1 MENDLPGV
9 RMSGRIRKSIYIVI
23 VPLMSAYLI
32 AAPLNGAMLY
42 ATGFASVNGTAI
54 QHSSAIFPGDLIHT
68 GSTSQASIAASG
80 ASITVFS
87 DSSVRFETSGVSVL
101 EGSINVGGSQPELA
115 ASAGRVKVTPASN
128 AWTEYE
134 ISHRN
139 GAVQIVARK
148 GELLVNDGTSTMAL
162 AQGQSETRDDSDNQD
177 QQSSKR
183 NKRDN
188 QPAPAA
194 TTSAVDSPIVIGVA
208 AGAILGGLV
217 YALTRSG
224 EPVSPVTP

>member
-1 MENDLPGV
+1 MRGQIQKLLC
-9 RMSGRIRKSIYIVI
+9 IVI
-23 VPLMSAYLI
+23 VPVMSAYLI

-42 ATGFASVNGTAI
+42 ASGLASVNGAAVGR
-54 QHSSAIFPGDLIHT
+54 SSAIFPGDLIHT

-101 EGSINVGGSQPELA
+101 DGSINIGGSQPGLA

-128 AWTEYE
+128 VWTEYE

-139 GAVQIVARK
+139 GAVQIIARK
-148 GELLVNDGTSTMAL
+148 GELLVNDGTSTIAL

-177 QQSSKR
+177 QQSRNRKR
-183 NKRDN
+183 NKRDD

-194 TTSAVDSPIVIGVA
+194 TTSAIDSPIVIGVA
-208 AGAILGGLV
+208 AGAIVGGLV

-224 EPVSPVTP
+224 APVSPVTP